1 MNVTQYRTLCVIF
14 PIAFGGN
21 HFTNLIS
28 TSALLEN
35 RTQTDD
41 YYKFLLEQY
50 QQNRKKIHVGDIEFW
65 PVDEQSTVYI
75 KQSTKTYPLCGHLPG
90 YIATKNYLEPLG
102 KVGFILFH
110 SDYICE
116 QLYQRASHI
125 RTSSISD
132 HQKKVDCIDEFLK
145 NYNKDILSNHY
156 NLHKQDIH
164 TIDPNLLFQ
173 ANIIPLIHYLN
184 STTNLNLDAN
194 YCQQLHNL
202 WVDNILPRFKEPI

>member
-28 TSALLEN
+28 TSAHLEN

-41 YYKFLLEQY
+41 YHKFLLEQY
-50 QQNRKKIHVGDIEFW
+50 QQNRKSVHVGNINGW
-65 PVDEQSTVYI
+65 PVDDQSKAYI
-75 KQSTKTYPLCGHLPG
+75 KQSTKTYLVCGHQPAYL
-90 YIATKNYLEPLG
+90 ATRGYLESLG

-116 QLYQRASHI
+116 RIRQRASGT
-125 RTSSISD
+125 RSNSISETR
-132 HQKKVDCIDEFLK
+132 KKVDCIDDFLK

-173 ANIIPLIHYLN
+173 ANITPLIHYLN

-202 WVDNILPRFKEPI
+202 WFDNILPRYKEPI

>member
-1 MNVTQYRTLCVIF
+1 MDITQYRTLCVIF
-14 PIAFGGN
+14 PVSFGGN

-28 TSALLEN
+28 TSAHLEN

-50 QQNRKKIHVGDIEFW
+50 QQKRKNIHVGDIEFW
-65 PVDEQSTVYI
+65 PLDDQSTAYI
-75 KQSTKTYPLCGHLPG
+75 KQSSRTYPLCGHQPG
-90 YIATKNYLEPLG
+90 YRATQHYLESLG
-102 KVGFILFH
+102 KIGFILFH

-116 QLYQRASHI
+116 RIRQRASNI
-125 RTSSISD
+125 RSNSISETR
-132 HQKKVDCIDEFLK
+132 KKVDCIDDFLK
-145 NYNKDILSNHY
+145 NYNKDILSDYY

-173 ANIIPLIHYLN
+173 ANITPLVHYLN
-184 STTNLNLDAN
+184 STTNLNLDVN

-202 WVDNILPRFKEPI
+202 WFDNISPGLKEPL